1 MNGHLSAHHHRL
13 CVGNGN
19 HFRLAR
25 VAQYKSTGATM
36 NKLQVRA
43 IALLAATLVVA
54 HPAVAQDDSNWNDWP
69 LADRWTVSAGYFI
82 PDLDTTLIVTDENQI
97 VGTGISFEKNLG
109 LDDSKGTALLGV
121 DWRFAKRH
129 LLSFR
134 YFHLSRSSI
143 STDSTVTIA
152 IGEEVFDLTL
162 PIQSFFDITAYELS
176 YAYSLLLDERKELA
190 IGIGLS
196 VQDLALGL
204 QGTASSPQPG
214 EIIDSRLDSTAPL
227 PTLNV
232 GFDYAFTDRWL
243 FVSRLGWLAVEADF
257 AADEELSGE
266 IFNATTGISWHT
278 FENVGFFAHYQVFD
292 VDVDYLDEG
301 VLNAIDYNYKGP
313 VVGANVR
320 F

>member
-1 MNGHLSAHHHRL
+1 
-13 CVGNGN
+13 
-19 HFRLAR
+19 
-25 VAQYKSTGATM
+25 M

-43 IALLAATLVVA
+43 KALLAATLISG
-54 HPAVAQDDSNWNDWP
+54 HPAAAQDVSNWEDWP
-69 LADRWTVSAGYFI
+69 LADRWTVSAGYFT
-82 PDLDTTLIVTDENQI
+82 PDLDTTLTVTDENQI

-109 LDDSKGTALLGV
+109 LDNSKGTALLGV
-121 DWRFAKRH
+121 DWRFARRH
-129 LLSFR
+129 LLSYR
-134 YFHLSRSSI
+134 YFDLSRSSI

-152 IGEEVFDLTL
+152 VGEEIFDLTL
-162 PIQSFFDITAYELS
+162 PIQSFFDITANEVS
-176 YAYSLLLDERKELA
+176 YAYSLLFDERKELA

-214 EIIDSRLDSTAPL
+214 AIIDSRLDSTAPL

-257 AADEELSGE
+257 GADEELSGE
-266 IFNATTGISWHT
+266 IINATIGISWHA
-278 FENVGFFAHYQVFD
+278 FEHVGFFAHYQVFD
-292 VDVDYLDEG
+292 VDVDYLESG
-301 VLNAIDYNYKGP
+301 EFFAIDYNYKGP

>member
-1 MNGHLSAHHHRL
+1 MG
-13 CVGNGN
+13 VI
-19 HFRLAR
+19 
-25 VAQYKSTGATM
+25 M
-36 NKLQVRA
+36 NKFQVRT
-43 IALLAATLVVA
+43 LTFVAAVFTAGSPVA
-54 HPAVAQDDSNWNDWP
+54 AQDGSNWEDWP

-97 VGTGISFEKNLG
+97 IGTGISFEKNLG
-109 LDDSKGTALLGV
+109 LDDSKGTALIGI
-121 DWRFAKRH
+121 DWRFARRH
-129 LLSFR
+129 LLSYR
-134 YFHLSRSSI
+134 YFDLSRSATT
-143 STDSTVTIA
+143 TDSTVTIA

-162 PIQSFFDITAYELS
+162 PIQSFFDITANELAYS
-176 YAYSLLLDERKELA
+176 YSLLFDERKELA

-196 VQDLALGL
+196 VQDLRLGL

-214 EIIDSRLDSTAPL
+214 AIIDSRLDSTAPL

-266 IFNATTGISWHT
+266 IINATIGISWHA

-313 VVGANVR
+313 VIGANVR